1 MANLTDDMKSRRKKN
16 LVLVGVVLG
25 CCVLAYLF
33 LNYPTSQVKEAYEP
47 KPAKAAEQI
56 YDPPPVEKPK
66 MPTLRGDLQANPDSL
81 AMGTITIGKGTYSG
95 SFTLT
100 ARRRPIRIRTVNV
113 SFAQQS
119 GIKIDAQG
127 CIDRQLNDTE
137 SCTVDVLFDP
147 LNPTRID
154 KQIVVTAE
162 SDDSDGSKHQV
173 DRQVALSGEA
183 VLPPPPPTAAR
194 AEPVRTVA
202 IDEGRPNPALV
213 AYLTNRQ
220 QLGGLNSMDVV
231 VGPQKPS
238 NDDWQ
243 EINQQRSMS
252 TYPSDLSH
260 VLTIDKSI
268 PAVIKVGIDTRYANR
283 AIAVVERDIYGGDGR
298 IVVVPRGSTVTGTI
312 SASGSSG
319 EEKVQ
324 MQFTRLVRPDGA
336 AFAIQAFAGDA
347 MGRPG
352 VPAYIDRRYA
362 ERFGMSALTTAA
374 NIGATIGLNGQQTAA
389 TSGSG
394 VVATQDANSVATQQ
408 LNAYAQTVT
417 AQLDKEGQQISPIRS
432 VPPGTRVTIYPTA
445 DLFLKPIVPT
455 EQMRQAILAKRRAQS
470 ELEAN
475 YRKDAFREDAVLSGE
490 VGPNGQPITNAVPG
504 VTQQS
509 ASQTQISY
517 DPITGQPV
525 VRSGTATAT
534 TTRPGLDRT
543 GFPYLPGN
551 TGLQTPADVGGAPLL
566 NGTDAS
572 GSQMIRERQAASA
585 NLAAQAGVPPIGSTY
600 GGGYPTGYGNYGA
613 VPARSVNAI
622 NGALTPAAPLPW

>member
-1 MANLTDDMKSRRKKN
+1 MQNLTDDQKSRKKKQLG
-16 LVLVGVVLG
+16 LVATIIACSVG
-25 CCVLAYLF
+25 AYAF
-33 LNYPTSQVKEAYEP
+33 LNWPTAQVKEAYEP
-47 KPAKAAEQI
+47 KQAKAAEQI

-66 MPTLRGDLQANPDSL
+66 MPTVRGDLQANPDNM

-100 ARRRPIRIRTVNV
+100 ARRRPIKIKTVTV

-119 GIKIDAQG
+119 GIKVDAQG
-127 CIDRQLNDTE
+127 CIDRQLADTE
-137 SCTVDVLFDP
+137 ACTVDILFDP

-173 DRQVALSGEA
+173 DRQVSLTGEA
-183 VLPPPPPTAAR
+183 VMPAPPPVVAHTETVR
-194 AEPVRTVA
+194 AVSL
-202 IDEGRPNPALV
+202 DEGRPNPALV

-238 NDDWQ
+238 NDDWL

-298 IVVVPRGSTVTGTI
+298 IVIVPRGSTVTGTI
-312 SASGSSG
+312 SASGSTG

-374 NIGATIGLNGQQTAA
+374 NIGATIGLNGQQQAA
-389 TSGSG
+389 TTGSG
-394 VVATQDANSVATQQ
+394 VVASQDANSVATQQ

-417 AQLDKEGQQISPIRS
+417 AQLDKEGQQIAPIRS
-432 VPPGTRVTIYPTA
+432 VPPGTRVTIYPTM

-455 EQMRQAILAKRRAQS
+455 EQMRQAILAKKRER
-470 ELEAN
+470 LEQEAS
-475 YRKDAFREDAVLSGE
+475 YRKDALREDVALSGE
-490 VGPNGQPITNAVPG
+490 YGPNGQPITNAVPG

-509 ASQTQISY
+509 ASQTQITY

-525 VRSGTATAT
+525 VRSGTATT
-534 TTRPGLDRT
+534 TTARPTVDRS

-551 TGLQTPADVGGAPLL
+551 AGLQTPADAPLL

-572 GSQMIRERQAASA
+572 GSQIIRDRQNAAAS
-585 NLAAQAGVPPIGSTY
+585 LAAQAGVPPIGSTY
-600 GGGYPTGYGNYGA
+600 GGGAYGGYGS
-613 VPARSVNAI
+613 VPARTVNGI
-622 NGALTPAAPLPW
+622 NSTLVAPVVPAQPLPW